1 MSSSSHFPV
10 VAVSADD
17 LKLREQ
23 ELRENFILED
33 RKLKEKLE
41 YQRKVEDEAKQ
52 MALAKGTTN
61 EAAPIKVE
69 ESTKPVVVCS
79 QRTKRRRK
87 KGKHPFG
94 GPRICRVLFP
104 TEKKRFVDCYAQRN
118 MHHYKGFM
126 PS

>member
-1 MSSSSHFPV
+1 
-10 VAVSADD
+10 
-17 LKLREQ
+17 
-23 ELRENFILED
+23 
-33 RKLKEKLE
+33 
-41 YQRKVEDEAKQ
+41 